1 MKIKDRKISLGA
13 GLAVLF
19 LTSSVVY
26 SIGYKVAMNKFN
38 SIVSTN
44 QEKQKMYGDLSEI
57 DYNIKNEYIGNINE
71 PEVFEGMYRGYI
83 SKLEDC
89 SFFNKEEYA
98 QEIQN
103 KKNIP
108 AEVSWDEIDGSI
120 GYLRCKSLGKGSA
133 DIFIERIEYFISQG
147 IKKIIVDFRLS
158 EQGLVEEAFKILQYL
173 LPEGDIVTAVTKNGE
188 KKVVCKS
195 TSKGISAQVAIITGE
210 NCSAASEIISSA
222 MRDGLGAKIVGQKT
236 KGNFFREKVVQ
247 TSENSIIRFPDAKYF
262 TSSGTDL
269 YKNGLEPD
277 QASSLQE
284 DKKEL
289 LNQENLLYEEDE
301 QFNLAKN
308 IFSE

>member
-1 MKIKDRKISLGA
+1 MKIKNKKISLGA

-38 SIVSTN
+38 SIISSS

-57 DYNIKNEYIGNINE
+57 DSSIKNEYIGNINE
-71 PEVFEGMYRGYI
+71 DEIFEGMYRGYVSNI
-83 SKLEDC
+83 DDC
-89 SFFNKEEYA
+89 KFFNKEEYA
-98 QEIQN
+98 KEIQN

-108 AEVSWDEIDGSI
+108 AEVLWDEIDGSV

-133 DIFIERIEYFISQG
+133 DIFIERVEYFISQG

-173 LPEGDIVTAVTKNGE
+173 LPEGDIVTAMAKNGE
-188 KKVVCKS
+188 KKVACKS
-195 TSKGISAQVAIITGE
+195 SNKGISAQVAIITGE
-210 NCSAASEIISSA
+210 NSSAASEIISSA
-222 MRDGLGAKIVGQKT
+222 MRDGLGAKIIGQKT
-236 KGNFFREKVVQ
+236 KGNFFREKVLQ
-247 TSENSIIRFPDAKYF
+247 ISEDSIILFPDAKYF

-269 YKNGLEPD
+269 YKKGLEPD
-277 QASSLQE
+277 EISSLPE
-284 DKKEL
+284 EKKEL
-289 LNQENLLYEEDE
+289 LRQENLPYEEDE

-308 IFSE
+308 TLS

>member
-236 KGNFFREKVVQ
+236 KGKVVQ
-247 TSENSIIRFPDAKYF
+247 TSENSIIRFADAKYF

-289 LNQENLLYEEDE
+289 LNQENLPYEEDE